1 VEEVLSVVVCQALE
15 HPDSYR
21 PDRPVVPWLVGIA
34 RNVLRGEARDAAT
47 RPRRAE
53 VDDPTWERLIGVLA
67 PPDGPASNRIDAEAM
82 LTRLSPSAR
91 IALECRFW
99 RDLGGRELAQAL
111 GAPSEVAARVRVARA
126 VQALRD
132 LFDRDASEVIR

>member
-1 VEEVLSVVVCQALE
+1 
-15 HPDSYR
+15 
-21 PDRPVVPWLVGIA
+21 
-34 RNVLRGEARDAAT
+34 
-47 RPRRAE
+47 
-53 VDDPTWERLIGVLA
+53 
-67 PPDGPASNRIDAEAM
+67 M

-91 IALECRFW
+91 MALECRFW